1 MPLAATRMDLEI
13 MMPSAV
19 RQTKQTEYTAA
30 HTWNPKHGS
39 NEQRQAQDGEE
50 SLVVAKGEEAGQGR
64 DRELAISRG
73 KPVCIGS
80 YQHSKT
86 LLFSTGNPMQRP

>member
-50 SLVVAKGEEAGQGR
+50 SLVVAKGEEVGEGQTWGLGLV
-64 DRELAISRG
+64 EA
-73 KPVCIGS
+73 S
-80 YQHSKT
+80 YYIY
-86 LLFSTGNPMQRP
+86 